1 MEICTYQDIQEVLGL
16 HIKKIEIDR
25 LQKISYV
32 ILKRMY
38 RPSHHANANTN
49 KKKKRTVSFKDPT
62 TQSQHIK
69 PDWHVIGEYR
79 ISNTCIHDASND
91 TDSPCLHYVYLKD
104 SEVVYV
110 LNGKDIYKL
119 LNRSKLS
126 HHHFEKYKEIIDINP
141 LSFLCCGL
149 Y

>member
-1 MEICTYQDIQEVLGL
+1 MCSA
-16 HIKKIEIDR
+16 KKRSVKFKDENNTPT
-25 LQKISYV
+25 
-32 ILKRMY
+32 
-38 RPSHHANANTN
+38 PSHI
-49 KKKKRTVSFKDPT
+49 
-62 TQSQHIK
+62 IK
-69 PDWHVIGEYR
+69 PEWYVIGEYR
-79 ISNTCIHDASND
+79 ISHTCIQDASND
-91 TDSPCLHYVYLKD
+91 ADADSPCLHYVYLKD

-126 HHHFEKYKEIIDINP
+126 LPHFEKYKEIIDINP

>member
-1 MEICTYQDIQEVLGL
+1 MN
-16 HIKKIEIDR
+16 
-25 LQKISYV
+25 S
-32 ILKRMY
+32 
-38 RPSHHANANTN
+38 
-49 KKKKRTVSFKDPT
+49 KKKKSAVKFKEDENDNKNNN
-62 TQSQHIK
+62 QVADDDSQNIK
-69 PDWHVIGEYR
+69 PDWYVIGEYR
-79 ISNTCIHDASND
+79 ISHTCIDE
-91 TDSPCLHYVYLKD
+91 TPCLHYVYLKD

-126 HHHFEKYKEIIDINP
+126 LPHFEKYKEIIDINP